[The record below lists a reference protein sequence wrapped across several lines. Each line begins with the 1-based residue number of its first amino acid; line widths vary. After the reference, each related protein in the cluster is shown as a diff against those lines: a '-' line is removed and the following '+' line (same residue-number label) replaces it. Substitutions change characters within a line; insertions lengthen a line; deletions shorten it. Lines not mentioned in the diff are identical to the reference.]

1 MENLYPLFER
11 NRVLKKELLWSLR
24 DYTFVHVQAEYSSY
38 GQGFLKGW
46 DIKVQGG
53 EVAVGP
59 GLLKAGRFICLLTEE
74 TQIPFEASDCLQILK
89 IRVRIDRRSP
99 DYIAYQ
105 MEFYLDK
112 PDKEMG
118 MKIGGREE
126 EFEFELCRFHLR
138 RGAKLRDT
146 YTCFQDM
153 ITEYDTVNLI
163 HGDWGG
169 PEGKGI
175 SPEVVMAFARAALK
189 ERIISAEDRGFAYLC
204 LAREGIIAREVLADY
219 LGRKVGRELGAD
231 DGNGEYFGAMCQ
243 TLDMIGGGEDGKEK
257 RGGRRRILIE

>member
-1 MENLYPLFER
+1 MENLYPLFEQ
-11 NRVLKKELLWSLR
+11 NRILKKELLWSLR
-24 DYTFVHVQAEYSSY
+24 DYTFIHVQAEYGRY

-46 DIKVQGG
+46 DIKVRDS
-53 EVAVGP
+53 ELAVGP
-59 GLLKAGRFICLLTEE
+59 GLLKAGGFICLSGEE
-74 TQIPFEASDCLQILK
+74 AQISFKASDRLQILK
-89 IRVRIDRRSP
+89 MRVRIDRRSP
-99 DYIAYQ
+99 DYIRYQ

-112 PDKEMG
+112 PDEED
-118 MKIGGREE
+118 GGKTGSREE

-189 ERIISAEDRGFAYLC
+189 ERIISAEDQGFAYLC
-204 LAREGIIAREVLADY
+204 LAREGITAREVLADY

-231 DGNGEYFGAMCQ
+231 DGNGEYFCAMCQ
-243 TLDMIGGGEDGKEK
+243 ALDMIGGGKDGKEK